1 MPDML
6 ILSQMIKDSALISL
20 QDEYG
25 KKLVKLCDPQAPDSS
40 ATIRNL
46 PSDAL
51 VIKVDAFRSPDDIF
65 KGKNGECKRAD
76 YVIISAEKECILFIE
91 IKQTKDGWDQIVK
104 QLKGAQCFVEYCKEI
119 GKTFWNESSFMT
131 GYKYRF
137 ISIGHTSIPKRKTR
151 ITKKLKK
158 HDTPKRAMKVD
169 WSNHLQF
176 NQLASL
182 GA

>member
-65 KGKNGECKRAD
+65 KGKNGEC
-76 YVIISAEKECILFIE
+76 
-91 IKQTKDGWDQIVK
+91 
-104 QLKGAQCFVEYCKEI
+104 
-119 GKTFWNESSFMT
+119 
-131 GYKYRF
+131 
-137 ISIGHTSIPKRKTR
+137 
-151 ITKKLKK
+151 
-158 HDTPKRAMKVD
+158 
-169 WSNHLQF
+169 
-176 NQLASL
+176 
-182 GA
+182 